1 MTTVDLPRPDVPATV
16 AVVRDFVNTTDHE
29 TGTDDL
35 ATPAALAAYLHR
47 QGLTPFLARASTS
60 ELDLAHQL
68 RAGLRLALEEHHG
81 IGTEPSGLAGILEQ
95 LDVCL
100 TCDATGPVLTTFA
113 SGVAG
118 GLARIGVAAH
128 TMAVEGLWGRL
139 KICLSDECGWAY
151 FDHSKNRS
159 RSWCEYGCGNKIK
172 TRSYRARRRAARAAE
187 GG

>member
-1 MTTVDLPRPDVPATV
+1 MPVPGPCPRHPLVPGTGEQLLDHVTDHPHATHLALRITDPTTPVTRLRWCRTGCNHQYTYTGVPDSEGSRMTTVDLPRPDVPATV

-81 IGTEPSGLAGILEQ
+81 IGTEPAGLA
-95 LDVCL
+95 
-100 TCDATGPVLTTFA
+100 
-113 SGVAG
+113 
-118 GLARIGVAAH
+118 
-128 TMAVEGLWGRL
+128 
-139 KICLSDECGWAY
+139 
-151 FDHSKNRS
+151 
-159 RSWCEYGCGNKIK
+159 
-172 TRSYRARRRAARAAE
+172 
-187 GG
+187 